1 MANLKDY
8 FKPKKKECIASDKN
22 INNTTCHTYDMLPF
36 RWTVE
41 IIKLF
46 NWRGVLSCLEEYY
59 QK

>member
-1 MANLKDY
+1 MFKILGILKMYDRK
-8 FKPKKKECIASDKN
+8 FPDI
-22 INNTTCHTYDMLPF
+22 DMLPF